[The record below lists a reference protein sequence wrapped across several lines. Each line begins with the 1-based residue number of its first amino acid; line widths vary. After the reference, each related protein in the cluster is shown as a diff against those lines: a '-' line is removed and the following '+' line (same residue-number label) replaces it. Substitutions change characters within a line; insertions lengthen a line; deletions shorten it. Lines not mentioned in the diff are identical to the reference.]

1 MAPSSQARANSA
13 IQVFN
18 DYTTSIDDPSRHI
31 LSREVDEEGT
41 MILDEFATDEATK
54 LHSSYARRYV

>member
-1 MAPSSQARANSA
+1 MSQARPNSA

-18 DYTTSIDDPSRHI
+18 DFTTSIDDPSRHI

-41 MILDEFATDEATK
+41 MILDEFATDEATQ
-54 LHSSYARRYV
+54 LQSSYARRYV